1 MRSRLRGAAIVK
13 LRHLM
18 KTSILWLNEL
28 HPLQQTAAQAG
39 GGGGLYFPSMCPVC
53 AEDYTQS
60 DEWGDEHEYVF
71 PSLAVSPAVGSV
83 RMRRTLCCLL
93 GPQTWGVRVGK

>member
-1 MRSRLRGAAIVK
+1 MRSRLRGAATVE

-18 KTSILWLNEL
+18 KTSILRLNEL
-28 HPLQQTAAQAG
+28 HPLQQAAAQA
-39 GGGGLYFPSMCPVC
+39 GGGLYFPSMCPVF
-53 AEDYTQS
+53 AEHRTRS
-60 DEWGDEHEYVF
+60 DKWDDEHEYAF

-93 GPQTWGVRVGK
+93 GPQSQGVRWGK

>member
-1 MRSRLRGAAIVK
+1 MRARLRGAAIVK

-18 KTSILWLNEL
+18 KTFIFRLNEL

-39 GGGGLYFPSMCPVC
+39 GGGLYFPSMCPVF

-60 DEWGDEHEYVF
+60 GESGDEHEYVF
-71 PSLAVSPAVGSV
+71 PSLAVSPAVGNV

-93 GPQTWGVRVGK
+93 GPKT

>member
-1 MRSRLRGAAIVK
+1 MRSRLRGPGIVK

-18 KTSILWLNEL
+18 KTSILQLNEL

-39 GGGGLYFPSMCPVC
+39 GGGLYFPSMCPVF
-53 AEDYTQS
+53 AEDYTRY

-93 GPQTWGVRVGK
+93 GP